1 VSRTLHLTAAVGREG
16 DLFWARCLEVKELV
30 AHGAS
35 PQEAV
40 DALAELAAHQLGDL
54 ARPYLPHALI
64 VPLDVCLPGEAETTV
79 ARSSAMSCIARQA
92 TESAPGKF
100 RKACGEFSYSR

>member
-1 VSRTLHLTAAVGREG
+1 VEGHGRHAGIIARRVDPFEQTFDTLVLAVPCGRRQELSRTLHLTAAVGRDG

-40 DALAELAAHQLGDL
+40 DALAELAAGQLADL

-64 VPLDVCLPGEAETTV
+64 VPLDVSLPG
-79 ARSSAMSCIARQA
+79 
-92 TESAPGKF
+92 
-100 RKACGEFSYSR
+100 

>member
-1 VSRTLHLTAAVGREG
+1 MSRTLHLTAAVGREG

-64 VPLDVCLPGEAETTV
+64 VPLDVCLPG
-79 ARSSAMSCIARQA
+79 
-92 TESAPGKF
+92 
-100 RKACGEFSYSR
+100 